1 MAELPELEYL
11 LKVFTRELAGKRIVE
26 SECLNPE
33 PVTNIIGGDFAERL
47 TDLKITKIKRRGP
60 FIILRTNSDERL
72 VVQPEEGG
80 FFKFPGLGTRRPRSL
95 IFVLHMEGGPRLWF
109 LDNGESARVYLTSKK
124 RLEEVPMLMEQGADP
139 MGKNFT
145 PERFRRIAKRKAES
159 TIREMLMDQRDI
171 SHIGTV
177 YADEILFD
185 ALIHPQTKVEDLS
198 EDELDRIYDS
208 TLNVLE
214 NAIEIIEDR
223 GQPIENT
230 VRDFLKV
237 WNRKGDPCR
246 KCGGEV
252 ETLKFG
258 VQQAF
263 YCPRCQSK
271 KKS

>member
-11 LKVFTRELAGKRIVE
+11 LKVFSRELAGKRIVE
-26 SECLNPE
+26 AECLNDG
-33 PVTNIIGGDFAERL
+33 PVSNIIGGDFAERL

-60 FIILRTNSDERL
+60 FLILRTNSEERL
-72 VVQPEEGG
+72 VVKPEEGG
-80 FFKFPGLGTRRPRSL
+80 FFKFPRLGTRRPRSL

-109 LDNGESARVYLTSKK
+109 LDNGESARVFLTSKT
-124 RLEEVPMLMEQGADP
+124 RLEDVPTLMDQGADP
-139 MGKNFT
+139 LGKNFT
-145 PERFRRIAKRKAES
+145 PERFRKIAKRKAES
-159 TIREMLMDQRDI
+159 SIREMLMDQEEI
-171 SHIGTV
+171 SHIGPV
-177 YADEILFD
+177 YADEILYD
-185 ALIHPQTKVEDLS
+185 SLTHPQTKVEDLS

-237 WNRKGDPCR
+237 WNRKGEPCR

-252 ETLKFG
+252 DTIKAGGGL
-258 VQQAF
+258 AF
-263 YCPRCQSK
+263 YCPKCQSK
-271 KKS
+271 K